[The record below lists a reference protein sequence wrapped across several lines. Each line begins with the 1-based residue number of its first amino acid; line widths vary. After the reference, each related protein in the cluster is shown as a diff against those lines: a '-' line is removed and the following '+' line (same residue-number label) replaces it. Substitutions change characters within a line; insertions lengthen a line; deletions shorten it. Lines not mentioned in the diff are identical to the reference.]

1 MAIISDFEEEQQQQQ
16 QAETKKPS
24 SLSSSSSSIHE
35 GFDEALKQ
43 LLDHSTPI
51 ALLETVIDFL
61 RRKSNLFDDD
71 RVEKKVSGF
80 VSAAKEKYEGDKRKK
95 KAVEE
100 VRKIEKAKKEEAVV
114 KKEELKKVAS
124 TSEKKK
130 GESKGEEKGNVRG
143 LAWSGLDLEIGSVS
157 VGIGTHGIGSTAD
170 SPAQGSPTL
179 LKPGTVLEMATAET
193 DFGVDSAWWAFS
205 EAVSMRGP
213 HAPNSGNGLD
223 LENYSWTQTLQE
235 VTVNIPIPRGT
246 KSRFI
251 NFELKKNRLKVGLKG
266 QPPIIEGDLFETVK
280 VDDCFWSIEDGSF
293 ISVLLTKQNQMEWW
307 KYVVKGEPEVDTQ
320 KVEPENSK
328 LADLDPETRQTV
340 EKMMFDQR
348 QKSMGLP
355 TSEEMNKQE
364 ILKKFM
370 AEHPEMD
377 FSHAKLS

>member
-1 MAIISDFEEEQQQQQ
+1 MAIISDFEEEQQQQQQQ

-130 GESKGEEKGNVRG
+130 GESKGEEKGNVR
-143 LAWSGLDLEIGSVS
+143 
-157 VGIGTHGIGSTAD
+157 
-170 SPAQGSPTL
+170 
-179 LKPGTVLEMATAET
+179 
-193 DFGVDSAWWAFS
+193 
-205 EAVSMRGP
+205 
-213 HAPNSGNGLD
+213 APNSGNGLD

-266 QPPIIEGDLFETVK
+266 QPPIIEVRDLYETVK